1 MGAAI
6 LLLFSCSSSYET
18 DIFIPIDVQK
28 IPKDLIITE
37 HPPKGI
43 EARIRT
49 LKALAKTLPEMKLQY
64 KLDISDLLIGVHAI
78 PVNPENVKL
87 PEGISILKVNPSF
100 LTMKI
105 EKEVKKA
112 VPVVISISGNPAP
125 GFEVVETKAKPS
137 FIILR
142 GSEKIVSQQKEI
154 LTKPIDVNGI
164 SESFQKEIVLDLLE
178 GTTAPFISKPI
189 RVEVQIKERIVSRK
203 FQDIPVEG
211 KGSPYPYK
219 ITPPVINIEV
229 KGPENVLE
237 KLQKGKGIKVQIDLN
252 ALKPGIYPR
261 RAIITLPVATTLVNV
276 KPKIFTVT
284 IKDG

>member
-6 LLLFSCSSSYET
+6 LLIFNCSSSYEA
-18 DIFIPIDVQK
+18 DIFIPIDVQN
-28 IPKDLIITE
+28 IPEGLIITE

-64 KLDISDLLIGVHAI
+64 KMDLSDLLVGVHAI

-87 PEGISILKVNPSF
+87 PQGSSILKVNPSF

-125 GFEVVETKAKPS
+125 GFEVVETKVKPS

-142 GSEKIVSQQKEI
+142 GSENTLSQQKEI
-154 LTKPIDVNGI
+154 RTKPININGI
-164 SESFQKEIVLDLLE
+164 SESFQREIALDLLE
-178 GTTAPFISKPI
+178 GMAAPFISKPI
-189 RVEVQIKERIVSRK
+189 HVDVQIKQKIVSRK
-203 FQDIPVEG
+203 FQGIPVEG
-211 KGSPYPYK
+211 KGSPYHHQ
-219 ITPPVINIEV
+219 ITPSVINIEV

-237 KLQKGKGIKVQIDLN
+237 KLQKDKGIKVQIDLN
-252 ALKPGIYPR
+252 NLKPGIYPR
-261 RAIITLPVATTLVNV
+261 RAVITLPLTTTLVNV